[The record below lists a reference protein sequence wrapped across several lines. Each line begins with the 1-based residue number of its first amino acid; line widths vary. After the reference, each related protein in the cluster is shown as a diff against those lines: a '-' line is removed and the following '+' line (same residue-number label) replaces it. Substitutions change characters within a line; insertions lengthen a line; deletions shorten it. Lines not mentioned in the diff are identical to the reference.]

1 MSQIAHIILYKKL
14 QDQIRFW
21 RKFGDSPNAEVPG
34 VLLEQ
39 VHVLMESQAEE
50 IKALDQRLSD
60 LFDRLPE
67 DLKAEIAA
75 EWVGEPKDEA

>member
-1 MSQIAHIILYKKL
+1 MSQIATIMLSKEL

-39 VHVLMESQAEE
+39 VHELMKSQAEQ
-50 IKALDQRLSD
+50 IKDLDHRLAE
-60 LFDRLPE
+60 LFDRLPD
-67 DLKAEIAA
+67 DLKAEVAA
-75 EWVGEPKDEA
+75 EWVGEVEDED